1 MTRGRRVVFTIAAV
15 LLPAALLALA
25 EGALRLAG
33 VGYEPGFFVERRVD
47 GSRVLTDNPRF
58 GWRFFNREVARSPEP
73 FSIPAVE
80 PAENLRVCI
89 LGESAAM
96 GDPDP
101 DAGIPRI
108 VQAMLEVCR
117 PDLRIEVVNAAMTA
131 INSHVMLPIARDC
144 IEHGADALLVYAGN
158 NEVVGPFGAGSV
170 FGTPGAGIRLVRT
183 HVRVKS
189 TRLGQLLE
197 SGLSRLTRRGEEPR
211 SWGGL
216 ELFLGTR
223 LESDDPR
230 LTVVHESFRINLDDI
245 CEAARRA
252 GVPVVLS
259 TVGVNVR
266 SCAPFASS
274 EQADSS
280 RRADVRW
287 REGERLLVAG
297 DSSGAKRELVA
308 ALNLDLLRFRADSGI
323 PRAVREVAD
332 RRRGRGVTF
341 ADAAAELEAA
351 SPAGIPGAELFDDHV
366 HPTLAGNWVI
376 ARALVE
382 ALLSALPA
390 SPDGDRGLARMPDV
404 EACASRI
411 GYAPWKRLETVRTM
425 RARRERPPF
434 AQALDASAW
443 RARIDEEEAALEP
456 LSAPHHLRKALA
468 GVREMRAAHPEDWR
482 LADDEADLLLR
493 LGDAA
498 GSARERGALVAR
510 FEHSADAHFRLG
522 EALARCNRLGE
533 AVDSFRRAIA
543 LDPNHFVARN
553 RLGEEL
559 LDGGNAEDALPQFR
573 AAVRAHPRFA
583 VAWKNLGDAQLRLGR
598 AEEAV
603 ASLAEAVRVNPEL
616 ASAHKKLGDGLA
628 ALGRRGEAE
637 AAYRSALGLNP
648 GYEAAAEKLE
658 ELLAGGAASVP
669 SRE

>member
-1 MTRGRRVVFTIAAV
+1 MSRGKALVFTVAAV
-15 LLPAALLALA
+15 LLPAAFLALV
-25 EGALRLAG
+25 EVALRLAG
-33 VGYEPGFFVERRVD
+33 VGYEPGFFIERRVA

-58 GWRFFNREVARSPEP
+58 GWRFFNRDVARAPEP

-80 PAENLRVCI
+80 PADNLRVCI

-131 INSHVMLPIARDC
+131 INSHVMLPIAEDC
-144 IEHGADALLVYAGN
+144 LEQGADALLVYAGN

-170 FGTPGAGIRLVRT
+170 FGTPGAGLRLVRT
-183 HVRVKS
+183 HVLVKS
-189 TRLGQLLE
+189 TRLGQVLE
-197 SGLSRLTRRGEEPR
+197 GALSGLTRGGEEPR

-230 LTVVHESFRINLDDI
+230 LAVVHGSFRANLEDI
-245 CEAARRA
+245 CDAAARR

-274 EQADSS
+274 DHADPS
-280 RRADVRW
+280 RRAEVRW
-287 REGERLLVAG
+287 REGERLLATG
-297 DSSGAKRELVA
+297 DSSGARRELLA
-308 ALNLDLLRFRADSGI
+308 ALDLDLLRFRADSGVQ
-323 PRAVREVAD
+323 RALREVAD
-332 RRRGRGVTF
+332 RRRGRGVVL
-341 ADAAAELEAA
+341 ADATARLDAA

-366 HPTLAGNWVI
+366 HPNLAGNWVI

-382 ALLSALPA
+382 ALLAALPA
-390 SPDGDRGLARMPDV
+390 PADGDRGLGRIPEA

-411 GYAPWKRLETVRTM
+411 GYASWKRLETVRTM

-434 AQALDASAW
+434 AQAADADAW
-443 RARIDEEEAALEP
+443 RARIDAEEAALEP

-468 GVREMRAAHPEDWR
+468 EVRAMRAEHPDDWR

-498 GSARERGALVAR
+498 GAAREREALAAR
-510 FEHSADAHFRLG
+510 FGHSAEAHFRLG
-522 EALARCNRLGE
+522 EVLVRANRRDEALE
-533 AVDSFRRAIA
+533 SYRRAIA
-543 LDPNHFVARN
+543 LDQNHFLARN

-559 LDGGNAEDALPQFR
+559 VEDGRAEEALPEFR

-583 VAWKNLGDAQLRLGR
+583 VAWKNLGDAQLRIGR
-598 AEEAV
+598 AAEAA
-603 ASLAEAVRVNPEL
+603 ASLGEAVRVNPDL
-616 ASAHKKLGDGLA
+616 ASAHKKLGDALA
-628 ALGRRGEAE
+628 ELGRTDEAE
-637 AAYRSALGLNP
+637 AAYLSALRLNP

-658 ELLAGGAASVP
+658 ELRALGSVRP
-669 SRE
+669 